1 MEGFIMRIKII
12 CDSACD
18 LPAEILQELGIEEL
32 PIVVIKG
39 EKEYFDK
46 VNINPEE
53 VYKSMRDGEVFK
65 TAQITPITFQNS
77 FEKHVKNGDEIIYIG
92 FSSGLSATFQSANI
106 AKLSVQEKYPEAE
119 ITLIDTKAASG
130 GYGLVVYEAGRV
142 LQDGGSKE
150 EIIRTAE
157 FFSENIDHI
166 FTVDN
171 IEYLYRGGRVSR
183 TNAILGGMLNIKP
196 ILEVSDGKLVPM
208 EKIRGK
214 NKVLKRMVELVGE
227 RNIDSDLSSTIFCI
241 THGDD
246 LETAEKL
253 KSMISEKYGAKEFII
268 NQIGGAIGA
277 HVGPGS
283 LTLFY
288 SKRKR

>member
-1 MEGFIMRIKII
+1 MSIKII

-18 LPAEILQELGIEEL
+18 LPASIIDDLGIEEL

-46 VNINPEE
+46 VNIEPVE
-53 VYKSMRDGEVFK
+53 VYNSMRDGEVFK
-65 TAQITPITFQNS
+65 TAQITPITFENS
-77 FEKHVKNGDEIIYIG
+77 FERHIKNGDEIIYIG
-92 FSSGLSATFQSANI
+92 FSSGLSSTFQSANI
-106 AKLSVQEKYPEAE
+106 AKLSVQEKHPDAD
-119 ITLIDTKAASG
+119 ITIIDTKAASG
-130 GYGLVVYEAGRV
+130 GYGLVVYEAGMT
-142 LQDGGSKE
+142 LKNGGTKE
-150 EIIRTAE
+150 EIIETAE
-157 FFSENIDHI
+157 FFSKNIDHI

-196 ILEVSDGKLVPM
+196 ILEVNDGKLIPL

-214 NKVLKRMVELVGE
+214 NKVLKRMVELVEE
-227 RNIDSDLSSTIFCI
+227 RNIDSDLSNTIFCI

-253 KSMISEKYGAKEFII
+253 KSMISEKYGAKDFIV
-268 NQIGGAIGA
+268 NHIGGAIGA